1 MWDWLPHWFLIS
13 RLFNLAILAREYFV
27 GFYFRDFNTQIWKKG
42 IKFRDLSILNF
53 IRFLVKPGKQCVKA
67 LQINVISPTEDK
79 KRSLPVISSIHIL
92 YMLLLFQV
100 NIFFSVIWIFYLSIL
115 KFREDFFFFAWPG
128 SLFSSFFFFFAFA
141 KNAKLRPAKLSSN
154 KVWHEE
160 LCRSRTTI
168 PMK

>member
-1 MWDWLPHWFLIS
+1 M
-13 RLFNLAILAREYFV
+13 AREYFV

-115 KFREDFFFFAWPG
+115 KFREDFFFFCVTG
-128 SLFSSFFFFFAFA
+128 VFIFEFFFFFIREKREIKTSKIKFQ
-141 KNAKLRPAKLSSN
+141 
-154 KVWHEE
+154 
-160 LCRSRTTI
+160 
-168 PMK
+168 